1 MSNKLRNPF
10 KMRASER
17 IESDVSFLRLY
28 SHVALESLI
37 DKHNKS
43 ELWNQVLFI
52 RSSPG
57 AGKTSLLRIFEPS
70 SLQTLFT
77 HRSSPDYRDLFN
89 SLKKLDV
96 ISDESVQTI
105 GVILSGTRN
114 YGMLDDLNISEG
126 QRLRL
131 FYALLNSRLV
141 LAFLKGICDLYKYSF
156 PDNLELLKFTFSG
169 RSDFQ
174 SFGLPQTGTG
184 KDLHLWASQIE
195 RNVQTS
201 IDSFRP
207 IKEGQVGHDEF
218 FAIDI
223 LRTEYFS
230 IGAKRICSR
239 ILIMLDDAH
248 KFTSTQRDS
257 LIKYLVERRSEANV
271 WISERLEALQ
281 PEDHFSS
288 YNKRDY
294 HEINLE
300 RFWANHQAQFEKILT
315 LVASK
320 RASMSTDQVNS
331 FIENLET
338 DLEEDVYEVKI
349 QAALDMIKANI
360 AKMASYSSKF
370 DAWIKYVNSIEGHP
384 LETALTLKQI
394 EILISRNQGKSQL
407 AFDFPLTVE
416 ELKQRM
422 DGSTAAA
429 ALLFLSKE
437 FKIPYYYS
445 FKNLTK
451 ISTNNIEQ
459 FLAFSSELFE
469 GILSNGI
476 AGTQVLLSTEVQ
488 EKIIK
493 KVVEE
498 KWKELP
504 KLIPQSHQVMTFLTE
519 FGNFSNKETYKP
531 NAPYAPG
538 VTGFAVVDDPSSGLI
553 PEAPWLNNSIHQRLV
568 NVLSICLAYN
578 LVDIKEVNQG
588 VKGKVWKV
596 FYLNRWICVK
606 FNLPLNYGGWRQ
618 RKADDL
624 VKWIPPSHE

>member
-28 SHVALESLI
+28 SHVALEALI
-37 DKHNKS
+37 DKHNKG
-43 ELWNQVLFI
+43 ELWNQILFI

-57 AGKTSLLRIFEPS
+57 AGKTSLLRIFEPN
-70 SLQTLFT
+70 SLHTLFT

-89 SLKKLDV
+89 SLKKLEV

-126 QRLRL
+126 QKLRL

-156 PDNLELLKFTFSG
+156 PDNLDVIKFNFSG
-169 RSDFQ
+169 RNGFQ
-174 SFGLPQTGTG
+174 AFGIPNTGSG
-184 KDLHLWASQIE
+184 RDLHLWASQIE
-195 RNVQTS
+195 RNVQSS

-207 IKEGQVGHDEF
+207 IKEDKVGHDEF

-223 LRTEYFS
+223 LKPEHFS
-230 IGAKRICSR
+230 IASKPICSK

-248 KFTSTQRDS
+248 KFTLTQRDS
-257 LIKYLVERRSEANV
+257 LIKYLVERRTDANV

-281 PEDHFSS
+281 PEDHFAS

-294 HEINLE
+294 QEINLE
-300 RFWANHQAQFEKILT
+300 RFWASHQAQFEKILH

-320 RASMSTDQVNS
+320 RAIMSTDQVNS
-331 FIENLET
+331 FIENLEN
-338 DLEEDVYEVKI
+338 DLEEDVYELKI
-349 QAALDMIKANI
+349 KTAVDAAKANI
-360 AKMASYSSKF
+360 IKMASYSSKF
-370 DAWIKYVNSIEGHP
+370 DTWIKYVNDLKGHP
-384 LETALTLKQI
+384 WETALILKQI
-394 EILISRNQGKSQL
+394 EILISRNLGKTQL

-416 ELKQRM
+416 ELNDKM

-437 FKIPYYYS
+437 FKIPYYYG
-445 FKNLTK
+445 FKNLVK
-451 ISTNNIEQ
+451 IATNNIEQ

-476 AGTQVLLSTEVQ
+476 AGNQVLLSTETQ

-504 KLIPQSHQVMTFLTE
+504 KLIPQSNQVITFLTE
-519 FGNFSNKETYKP
+519 FGNFSNRESYKA

-538 VTGFAVVDDPSSGLI
+538 VTGFSVVDNPNNGLI
-553 PEAPWLNNSIHQRLV
+553 PEQPWLKNSIHERLV
-568 NVLSICLAYN
+568 EVLSICLAYN
-578 LVDIKEVNQG
+578 LLDIKEVNQG
-588 VKGKVWKV
+588 VKGKIWKV
-596 FYLNRWICVK
+596 FYLNRWICIK
-606 FNLPLNYGGWRQ
+606 FNLPLNYGGWRP
-618 RKADDL
+618 RKADEL
-624 VKWIPPSHE
+624 LKWIPAHE

>member
-28 SHVALESLI
+28 SHVALEALI
-37 DKHNKS
+37 DKYNKG
-43 ELWNQVLFI
+43 ELWNQIVFI

-57 AGKTSLLRIFEPS
+57 AGKTSLLRIFEPN
-70 SLQTLFT
+70 SLHTLFV

-114 YGMLDDLNISEG
+114 YGMLDDLNVSEG
-126 QRLRL
+126 QKLRF

-141 LAFLKGICDLYKYSF
+141 LAFLKGVCDLHKYSF
-156 PDNLELLKFTFSG
+156 PDSLELIRYNFSG
-169 RSDFQ
+169 KNDFQ
-174 SFGLPQTGTG
+174 SFGLPLVGTG
-184 KDLHLWASQIE
+184 RDLHIWASQIE
-195 RNVQTS
+195 RNVQSS

-207 IKEGQVGHDEF
+207 LKEGKVGHDEF

-223 LRTEYFS
+223 LRPEHFS
-230 IGAKRICSR
+230 IASRSICSK

-248 KFTSTQRDS
+248 KFTVSQRDS
-257 LIKYLVERRSEANV
+257 LIKYLVERRTDANI

-294 HEINLE
+294 QEVNLE
-300 RFWANHQAQFEKILT
+300 RFWATRQAQFEKILM

-320 RASMSTDQVNS
+320 RAAMSTDQINS
-331 FIENLET
+331 FFENLET
-338 DLEEDVYEVKI
+338 DLEEDLYESKI
-349 QAALDMIKANI
+349 KSALDSTKANI
-360 AKMASYSSKF
+360 IKMTSYSSKF
-370 DAWIKYVNSIEGHP
+370 DAWQKYIGTLEGHP
-384 LETALTLKQI
+384 LEIILVLKQI
-394 EILISRNQGKSQL
+394 EILISRNLGKSQL
-407 AFDFPLTVE
+407 AFDFPLTIE
-416 ELKQRM
+416 ELKERM

-429 ALLFLSKE
+429 ALLFLSRE
-437 FKIPYYYS
+437 YRIPYYYG
-445 FKNLTK
+445 FKNLAK

-476 AGTQVLLSTEVQ
+476 AGAQVLLSTEIQ

-493 KVVEE
+493 KVVDE
-498 KWKELP
+498 KWRELP
-504 KLIPQSHQVMTFLTE
+504 KLIPQSNQVITFLTE
-519 FGNFSNKETYKP
+519 FGNFSHKETYKP
-531 NAPYAPG
+531 NSPYAPG
-538 VTGFAVVDDPSSGLI
+538 VTGFAVVDNPSAGLI
-553 PEAPWLNNSIHQRLV
+553 PEEPWLKNAIHQRLV
-568 NVLSICLAYN
+568 NVLSTCLAYN
-578 LVDIKEVNQG
+578 LLDVKEVNQG
-588 VKGKVWKV
+588 TKGKIWKV
-596 FYLNRWICVK
+596 FYLNRWICIK

-618 RKADDL
+618 RKADEL
-624 VKWIPPSHE
+624 LKWIPQSYE

>member
-28 SHVALESLI
+28 SHVALEALLE
-37 DKHNKS
+37 KNNKS

-57 AGKTSLLRIFEPS
+57 AGKTSLLRIFEPN
-70 SLQTLFT
+70 SLHTLFT
-77 HRSSPDYRDLFN
+77 HRSSPDYRELFN
-89 SLKKLDV
+89 ALKKLEV
-96 ISDESVQTI
+96 ISDESVQAI
-105 GVILSGTRN
+105 GLILSGTRN
-114 YGMLDDLNISEG
+114 YGMLDNLSISDG
-126 QRLRL
+126 QKLRL
-131 FYALLNSRLV
+131 FYALLNSRIV
-141 LAFLKGICDLYKYSF
+141 LAFLKGVCDLCKLNF
-156 PDNLELLKFTFSG
+156 PDSLDIIKFTFNT
-169 RSDFQ
+169 RNDFQ
-174 SFGLPQTGTG
+174 SFGIPNTGTG
-184 KDLHLWASQIE
+184 KDLYLWASQIE
-195 RNVQTS
+195 RNVQHS

-207 IKEGQVGHDEF
+207 LKEDKIGHDEF
-218 FAIDI
+218 FVIDI
-223 LRTEYFS
+223 LKPENFTLAGKS
-230 IGAKRICSR
+230 ICSK

-248 KFTSTQRDS
+248 KFTVMQRDS
-257 LIKYLVERRSEANV
+257 LIKYLVERRSDSNV

-281 PEDHFSS
+281 PEDHFASF
-288 YNKRDY
+288 NKRDY
-294 HEINLE
+294 QEINLE
-300 RFWANHQAQFEKILT
+300 KFWANHQAQFEKILL

-320 RASMSTDQVNS
+320 RAAMSTDQINS

-338 DLEEDVYEVKI
+338 DLEEDIYETKI
-349 QAALDMIKANI
+349 KTALETIRASI
-360 AKMASYSSKF
+360 TKMASYSSKF
-370 DAWIKYVNSIEGHP
+370 DTWIKYVNDLSGHP
-384 LETALTLKQI
+384 LETVLILKQI
-394 EILISRNQGKSQL
+394 EILISRNLGKTQL
-407 AFDFPLTVE
+407 AFDFPLTVD
-416 ELKQRM
+416 ELNDKM

-437 FKIPYYYS
+437 YKIPYYYG
-445 FKNLTK
+445 FKNLAK

-476 AGTQVLLSTEVQ
+476 AGNQVLLSTEIQ

-504 KLIPQSHQVMTFLTE
+504 KLIPQSSQVINFLTE
-519 FGNFSNKETYKP
+519 FGNFSNKETYKT

-538 VTGFAVVDDPSSGLI
+538 VNGFSVVDNPSNGFI
-553 PEAPWLNNSIHQRLV
+553 PEEPWLKNTIHQRLV

-578 LVDIKEVNQG
+578 LLDIKEVNQG

-596 FYLNRWICVK
+596 FYLNRWLCIK

-618 RKADDL
+618 RKADEL
-624 VKWIPPSHE
+624 LKWIPAHE